1 MKNILFVCVENAC
14 RSQMAEA
21 WARHL
26 GHGRVRAW
34 SAGSRP
40 STEVNPHAR
49 LVMRER
55 GIELVEATP
64 KGFEA
69 LPDLTWDVVVTMG
82 CGDEC
87 PWIPA
92 RRRVQWDIPDPKG
105 QSLEVFRRVRDEI
118 ERRVR
123 ELLELLES
131 A

>member
-1 MKNILFVCVENAC
+1 MKNVLFVCVENAC
-14 RSQMAEA
+14 RSPMAEA

-26 GHGRVRAW
+26 GQGRVRAW

-40 STEVNPHAR
+40 SSEVNPHAR

-55 GIELVEATP
+55 GIELAEAMP

-105 QSLEVFRRVRDEI
+105 RSLEIFRQVRDQI
-118 ERRVR
+118 ERCVR
-123 ELLELLES
+123 ELLETLDS

>member
-1 MKNILFVCVENAC
+1 MKHIVFVCVENSC

-26 GHGRVRAW
+26 GRGRVRAW

-40 STEVNPHAR
+40 SGEVNPLAR
-49 LVMRER
+49 QVMRER
-55 GIELVEATP
+55 GIDLTEAVS

-69 LPDLTWDVVVTMG
+69 LPEVTWDVVVTMG
-82 CGDEC
+82 CGDQC
-87 PWIPA
+87 PWLPA
-92 RRRVQWDIPDPKG
+92 RARVNWDIPDPKG
-105 QSLEVFRRVRDEI
+105 QPIEVFRRVRDEI

-123 ELLELLES
+123 ELLEALDS

>member
-26 GHGRVRAW
+26 GQGHVRVW

-40 STEVNPHAR
+40 AKEVNPYAR
-49 LVMRER
+49 LVMHER
-55 GIELVEATP
+55 GIELTEASP

-69 LPDLTWDVVVTMG
+69 LPEVTWDIVVTMG

-105 QSLEVFRRVRDEI
+105 QSLEVFRRIRDEI
-118 ERRVR
+118 ERRTR
-123 ELLELLES
+123 ELLEMLDS